1 METNS
6 QHRQAYVIPTL
17 LGRLVPDFRSDRQG
31 AEVAVDERERSADRH
46 KMAAARV
53 SRHAGL
59 PNLA

>member
-1 METNS
+1 M
-6 QHRQAYVIPTL
+6 PT